1 MDNYDYNLDEL
12 NAQRSGYQPYQPIDT
27 ERSLSSY
34 VSRVMRSVYARMFL
48 GLLVTAFTSLFIAGN
63 QTLVTAIFGS
73 KFLFFGLM
81 IAELGVVIVLSSM
94 INKLSSATAALL
106 FYLYAILNGVVLTS
120 ILFVYSPAAIFKTFL
135 ITAGTFGAMS
145 IYGYT
150 TKQDLSKIGSYLV
163 MALIG
168 LIVCSIVNIFL
179 QSTGFDWA
187 ISLLGVAIFVGLT
200 AWDTQKIKAMAMAT
214 DEENV
219 GKLATM
225 GALSLYLDFINL
237 FLYLLRFFGRD
248 R

>member
-1 MDNYDYNLDEL
+1 MNNYDYNLDEL
-12 NAQRSGYQPYQPIDT
+12 NAKRSGYQPYQPIDT

-214 DEENV
+214 DEENL